1 MMMMI
6 PEGSILQRG
15 ICNGASLRCG
25 EYIVIINIIIVTTNI
40 YIIIVIIII
49 ITPIIIIT
57 ITLSQM

>member
-1 MMMMI
+1 MMMMMI

-40 YIIIVIIII
+40 YIIIVIII
-49 ITPIIIIT
+49 TPIIIIT